1 MAKKVYVAINKETG
15 EILDGAR
22 GQHGFSS
29 KSGLNKSMYQRYKY
43 SKTVDDHRAL
53 YDVYELSAEI
63 VKVTGRKVD
72 N

>member
-1 MAKKVYVAINKETG
+1 MKKVYVAIEKETG

-29 KSGLNKSMYQRYKY
+29 KSGLNKSMFQRYKY
-43 SKTVDDHRAL
+43 NKKVENHRDM
-53 YDVYELSAEI
+53 YDVYEISAET
-63 VKVTGRKVD
+63 VKAFGKKIE